1 MKTIAA
7 ISTPVGVGG
16 ISVIRVSGKEAKN
29 IASKVFSPLNV
40 KNFDIEP
47 RKMYLGDF
55 KAEEFTEKYTKKI
68 QKLEERVQQLVDLR
82 DELVYKLLHNANV

>member
-29 IASKVFSPLNV
+29 IASKGFTALIVNGFN
-40 KNFDIEP
+40 IEP
-47 RKMYLGDF
+47 RKMYDG
-55 KAEEFTEKYTKKI
+55 
-68 QKLEERVQQLVDLR
+68 LV
-82 DELVYKLLHNANV
+82 